1 MNLVLNELNRK
12 LGFPV
17 YLVSCIGGV
26 DESQFLDTQ
35 KGMIHA
41 DEVETSI
48 VLAYNES
55 LVIPA
60 IKNFVETRTAVLN
73 MRITVLSAP
82 SIIWNL
88 TQKTVLWEMRMPRQ
102 KRKDFSLWRHTATT
116 SAECYPTSI
125 CGSFWCSGPRRLF
138 MCGGL
143 RKSPLQN
150 I

>member
-1 MNLVLNELNRK
+1 MNLALNELNRK

-55 LVIPA
+55 LVDPCYKELRGNPNGCIEYEDHGA
-60 IKNFVETRTAVLN
+60 VSTFHYMESHTENGIMGNAYAATKEKGFQLVEAYSDNICR
-73 MRITVLSAP
+73 MLSDEH
-82 SIIWNL
+82 
-88 TQKTVLWEMRMPRQ
+88 LWELPV
-102 KRKDFSLWRHTATT
+102 
-116 SAECYPTSI
+116 
-125 CGSFWCSGPRRLF
+125 
-138 MCGGL
+138 
-143 RKSPLQN
+143 
-150 I
+150 